1 MQKISKHLV
10 VIALSSSLLVGCAT
24 TYEESGALTGA
35 IAGAAVGSTV
45 GRGPGQMFAIWLGAV
60 VGSQVGA
67 TIGRH
72 MDEHDRDRLVSVLE
86 THRTASA
93 STWVNPD
100 TGYNYTA
107 TPTRTYEE
115 PGGIGPCREF
125 TIDASIGGKTE
136 QIYGTACRQA
146 DGSWKVIK

>member
-10 VIALSSSLLVGCAT
+10 VFALSGSLLFGCAT
-24 TYEESGALTGA
+24 TKEESGALTGA
-35 IAGAAVGSTV
+35 LTGAVIGSSI
-45 GRGPGQMFAIWLGAV
+45 GKGPGKALAIWLGAV

-67 TIGRH
+67 TIGRY
-72 MDEHDRDRLVSVLE
+72 MDEQDRQRLVSVLE
-86 THRTASA
+86 TQRTAMG

-100 TGYNYTA
+100 TGYQYTA
-107 TPTRTYEE
+107 TPTKTYDD
-115 PGGIGPCREF
+115 PVGTGPCREF

-136 QIYGTACRQA
+136 EIYGTACRQA

>member
-1 MQKISKHLV
+1 
-10 VIALSSSLLVGCAT
+10 
-24 TYEESGALTGA
+24 
-35 IAGAAVGSTV
+35 
-45 GRGPGQMFAIWLGAV
+45 MFAIWLGAV

-72 MDEHDRDRLVSVLE
+72 MDEHDRERLVNVLE
-86 THRTASA
+86 TQRT
-93 STWVNPD
+93 STGSSWVNPD

-107 TPTRTYEE
+107 TPTNTYDD
-115 PGGIGPCREF
+115 PSGTGPCREF